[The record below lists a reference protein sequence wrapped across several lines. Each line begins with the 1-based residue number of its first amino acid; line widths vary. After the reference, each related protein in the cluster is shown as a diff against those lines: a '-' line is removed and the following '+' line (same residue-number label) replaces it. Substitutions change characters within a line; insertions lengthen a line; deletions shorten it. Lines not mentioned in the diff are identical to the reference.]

1 MHKSPQINEQS
12 FIIQMFIITDKLVN
26 LYLNSKP
33 LNLICCKKANQT
45 SRIASKSQLN
55 FNNNAI
61 TFNARASLIPIAE
74 AYRTCCW

>member
-45 SRIASKSQLN
+45 SRIASKSQFIFDYN
-55 FNNNAI
+55 SNIFD
-61 TFNARASLIPIAE
+61 TQTTSDLIA
-74 AYRTCCW
+74 